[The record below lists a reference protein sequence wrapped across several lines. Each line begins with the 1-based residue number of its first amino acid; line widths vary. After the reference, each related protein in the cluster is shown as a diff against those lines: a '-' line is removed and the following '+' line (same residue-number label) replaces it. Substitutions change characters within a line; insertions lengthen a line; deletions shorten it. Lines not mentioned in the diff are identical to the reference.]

1 MISVV
6 VVFWPASEA
15 TACGFREQRGGS
27 TTLPIDATPKRPRG
41 GSNAGHE
48 SALAPDDSGAPM
60 TDPSLL
66 FGAFRREAVRPIQTP
81 VPSDRRAAVVGA
93 LDGLGVEYLLAEE
106 AGGRDAVIAHVPVP
120 GDGVEPVLDELR
132 EAGLDQSA
140 RTVVTDADTRGM
152 DLDAIEERY
161 AEGPRATPGGR
172 VGSPRS
178 R

>member
-1 MISVV
+1 
-6 VVFWPASEA
+6 
-15 TACGFREQRGGS
+15 
-27 TTLPIDATPKRPRG
+27 
-41 GSNAGHE
+41 
-48 SALAPDDSGAPM
+48 M

-140 RTVVTDADTRGM
+140 RTVVTDAETRGM
-152 DLDAIEERY
+152 DLGAIEERY